1 VSRDR
6 SIGRSADSRDAFSSA
21 RFAPTPRVDGAT
33 PPRARATRRDAT
45 RAHRDDREGR
55 PRGARDALRRDGERA
70 RVDANARKG
79 AKVRRARRATR
90 RARWRRITARTRGN
104 RRRIPTRTT
113 RWTMISMI
121 SRCERERARDED
133 EREERGG
140 NCGNAGRRGTT
151 RGTRTR
157 GERDASERQR
167 TTRRGRAIGTVVI
180 ARSSARER
188 ERASNAGV
196 EVTDEARRRTQ
207 GGKGD
212 KQSKKATTSQYRGV
226 RQRPW
231 GSWAAEIRDPN
242 RGARLWLGTF
252 DTAEEAARAYDA
264 AARHIRGPNAKTN
277 FQLAP
282 GEEPPP
288 FVLPEPPSGG
298 RGGGGGGGGRGRGGH
313 DAGLPSIGGFGA
325 GASRQPNALKKQK
338 PVGKDAKGGPS
349 TIYGFGPSSSDK
361 NSTPKRGSIG
371 FGSGTDLSALVNA
384 NLALANQ
391 NLASAGS
398 ARKDHENSFMKLFAN
413 GSVGGTPSSTGGS
426 PLIMPESVELRD
438 GMSGMSGEI
447 PVIHG
452 KRDRGPSSAF
462 FGTSFGVAGSFGSM
476 FPPDMGL
483 SSTPDGVDNF
493 YGEFSMSPN
502 DRSAH
507 GADHF
512 PVGSLGTMVDL
523 NDALPAVGSLDL
535 GSPVDLDSMMNSLPR
550 NSGGKVQTVASIL
563 GKPKKKEHDSPL
575 GRASTRNTRESSRSK
590 SALDAMSALK

>member
-1 VSRDR
+1 
-6 SIGRSADSRDAFSSA
+6 
-21 RFAPTPRVDGAT
+21 
-33 PPRARATRRDAT
+33 
-45 RAHRDDREGR
+45 
-55 PRGARDALRRDGERA
+55 
-70 RVDANARKG
+70 
-79 AKVRRARRATR
+79 
-90 RARWRRITARTRGN
+90 
-104 RRRIPTRTT
+104 
-113 RWTMISMI
+113 
-121 SRCERERARDED
+121 
-133 EREERGG
+133 
-140 NCGNAGRRGTT
+140 
-151 RGTRTR
+151 
-157 GERDASERQR
+157 
-167 TTRRGRAIGTVVI
+167 
-180 ARSSARER
+180 
-188 ERASNAGV
+188 V

-550 NSGGKVQTVASIL
+550 NSGGKVQPVASIL

>member
-1 VSRDR
+1 
-6 SIGRSADSRDAFSSA
+6 
-21 RFAPTPRVDGAT
+21 
-33 PPRARATRRDAT
+33 
-45 RAHRDDREGR
+45 
-55 PRGARDALRRDGERA
+55 
-70 RVDANARKG
+70 
-79 AKVRRARRATR
+79 
-90 RARWRRITARTRGN
+90 
-104 RRRIPTRTT
+104 
-113 RWTMISMI
+113 MISMI
-121 SRCERERARDED
+121 SRCERERGRDED
-133 EREERGG
+133 EREETGG

-180 ARSSARER
+180 ARSSARAR
-188 ERASNAGV
+188 ERTSNAGV

-398 ARKDHENSFMKLFAN
+398 ARKDHENSFIKLFAN

>member
-1 VSRDR
+1 MRER
-6 SIGRSADSRDAFSSA
+6 R
-21 RFAPTPRVDGAT
+21 GAT
-33 PPRARATRRDAT
+33 RRERIGTTARDDRAARATLSDAT
-45 RAHRDDREGR
+45 ASARASTRTREKAQKSEAIGDATSAMATHH
-55 PRGARDALRRDGERA
+55 GAHSRKSTPDPDEDDALDDDLDDLE
-70 RVDANARKG
+70 
-79 AKVRRARRATR
+79 VR
-90 RARWRRITARTRGN
+90 ARTRE
-104 RRRIPTRTT
+104 RRG
-113 RWTMISMI
+113 
-121 SRCERERARDED
+121 RE
-133 EREERGG
+133 GG
-140 NCGNAGRRGTT
+140 DGGELWERGTT

-298 RGGGGGGGGRGRGGH
+298 RGGGGGGGGHGRGGH